1 MKKKILWGLLIVVVL
16 LFIGV
21 NVIYIYNKF
30 IVVDNDGSNM
40 VGNSLL
46 DRQKERD
53 LEIDKLKK
61 DKQYTIDNPKIINN
75 PYEISPLTS
84 IVIFKT
90 NDEVEIRVKVNDQEE
105 SVFPKTK
112 EHVIPILGLKAK
124 FDNKVVISDG
134 DKQKELTITTD
145 AYDSSSELVLKDNS
159 TMIKLVSYYQKV
171 EGYNQNM
178 DLVWYL
184 DGNYGGKLLKL
195 DNGHFL
201 IGESIN
207 GSNTYQKILEMD
219 YLGKIYASYTLPKG
233 YSTDMTMIDNRLLY
247 ISEDRNSIIELDLS
261 NNEIIREIDMASIID
276 SNDYLI
282 SNVYYNDNSIIV
294 NLGDKI
300 IVLDDESLTV
310 KENIDTG
317 GNISDINLIND
328 KLAFFETGFQGEEIS
343 DCTAIGGVKSKI
355 NLYNTEFNLDSSYD
369 LPSFS
374 YMLGSMVSDE
384 DNIYVLLGNEL
395 YDNNLCKKQDE
406 MKVRSRILI
415 YNNDEIIFNGIVNDM
430 YQYLNIINFREIKEV
445 DTTNYEIFDNNG
457 SVSYEEIN
465 VNEIREELDN
475 ASSSAYSYEIDS
487 NMFTFNGIMRD
498 DDEAYLL
505 FVIGD
510 KGYKYVI
517 KEKGKD
523 INNMIDIANLSG
535 EANIYL
541 VMNNYYYILAENLSL
556 YKNGT

>member
-21 NVIYIYNKF
+21 NVIYIYNQF
-30 IVVDNDGSNM
+30 IVDDDGSNM

-61 DKQYTIDNPKIINN
+61 DKQYTIDNPKIFNN

-84 IVIFKT
+84 IVIFNT

-219 YLGKIYASYTLPKG
+219 YLGKIYASYALPKG

-369 LPSFS
+369 LPCFS

-406 MKVRSRILI
+406 MKVRSRILV

-445 DTTNYEIFDNNG
+445 DTTNYEIFDNNS

-523 INNMIDIANLSG
+523 INNMIDIANLNG

-556 YKNGT
+556 

>member
-21 NVIYIYNKF
+21 NVIYIYNQF
-30 IVVDNDGSNM
+30 IVDDGESSM

-46 DRQKERD
+46 DRQKEMD

-84 IVIFKT
+84 IVIFNT

-145 AYDSSSELVLKDNS
+145 VYDSSSELVLKDNS

-219 YLGKIYASYTLPKG
+219 YFGKIYASYTLPKG

-310 KENIDTG
+310 KKNIDTG

-343 DCTAIGGVKSKI
+343 DCTSISGVKSKI
-355 NLYNTEFNLDSSYD
+355 NLYNNEFNLDSSYD

-406 MKVRSRILI
+406 MKVRSRILV

-445 DTTNYEIFDNNG
+445 DTTNYEIFDNNS

-556 YKNGT
+556 

>member
-1 MKKKILWGLLIVVVL
+1 MKRKILWGLLIIVVL
-16 LFIGV
+16 LFTFV
-21 NVIYIYNKF
+21 NVIYIYNQF
-30 IVVDNDGSNM
+30 IVDDGESSM

-84 IVIFKT
+84 IVIFNT

-195 DNGHFL
+195 NNGHFL

-233 YSTDMTMIDNRLLY
+233 YSTDMTMIDNGLFS

-261 NNEIIREIDMASIID
+261 NNEIIREIDMASTID

-300 IVLDDESLTV
+300 IVLDDENLTV
-310 KENIDTG
+310 KKNIDTG

-343 DCTAIGGVKSKI
+343 DCTSINGVKSKI
-355 NLYNTEFNLDSSYD
+355 NLYNNEFNLDSSYD

-445 DTTNYEIFDNNG
+445 DTTNYEIFDNNS

-517 KEKGKD
+517 KEKGKN

-556 YKNGT
+556 

>member
-219 YLGKIYASYTLPKG
+219 YLGKIYSSYILSKE
-233 YSTDMTMIDNRLLY
+233 YSTDMVVIDNRLLY
-247 ISEDRNSIIELDLS
+247 VSEDRKGIIELDLL

-282 SNVYYNDNSIIV
+282 SNVYYNDNYIII
-294 NLGDKI
+294 GIDTKI
-300 IVLDDESLTV
+300 IVLDDNSLTI
-310 KENIDTG
+310 KKIIDTV

-328 KLAFFETGFQGEEIS
+328 KLAFFETGFQGREIS
-343 DCTAIGGVKSKI
+343 DCNIISDIKSKI
-355 NLYNTEFNLDSSYD
+355 NLYNNEFILDSSYE

-374 YMLGSMVSDE
+374 YLLGSMVSDE

-395 YDNNLCKKQDE
+395 YDNNLCKIQDE
-406 MKVRSRILI
+406 INVRSRILV

-430 YQYLNIINFREIKEV
+430 YQYLNIINFRDIKEV
-445 DTTNYEIFDNNG
+445 DTTNYVMFANNS

-465 VNEIREELDN
+465 IGEIKDKLDN

-505 FVIGD
+505 FVIGN

-517 KEKGKD
+517 KEKNKD
-523 INNMIDIANLSG
+523 INNMVDIGNLRG
-535 EANIYL
+535 KVNIYL

-556 YKNGT
+556 

>member
-1 MKKKILWGLLIVVVL
+1 MKRKILWGLLIIVVL
-16 LFIGV
+16 LFTFV
-21 NVIYIYNKF
+21 NVIYIYNQF
-30 IVVDNDGSNM
+30 IVDDGESSM

-84 IVIFKT
+84 IVIFNT

-195 DNGHFL
+195 NNGHFL

-207 GSNTYQKILEMD
+207 SSNTYQKILEMD

-310 KENIDTG
+310 KKNIDTG

-355 NLYNTEFNLDSSYD
+355 NLYNNEFNLDSSYD

-406 MKVRSRILI
+406 MKVRSRILV

-556 YKNGT
+556 